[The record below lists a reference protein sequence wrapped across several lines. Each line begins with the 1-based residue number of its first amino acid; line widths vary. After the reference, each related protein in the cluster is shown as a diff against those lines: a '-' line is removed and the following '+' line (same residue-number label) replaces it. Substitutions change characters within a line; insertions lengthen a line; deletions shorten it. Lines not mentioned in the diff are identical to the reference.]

1 MPNID
6 TEGLALRAGHKPG
19 LRISADTISAQD
31 IAARYQSFGCSVA
44 LAHARVG
51 RDRRPRVLI
60 YVAPT
65 AQAAIGL
72 RAAEHHLLEPHIS
85 DRDRAFFTREL
96 GLRLGFPPCCV
107 DAFAAR
113 ILRGSGHLHAGDR
126 DRHDDDFV
134 AASDGW
140 VARPDWRLNSLLMR
154 HRARLISFTP
164 CRLDCPAALAQAAI
178 ILGLVRE
185 HASASAPVLE
195 DMLKRPLAIGPTGAR
210 VWLRRGADHHAGAG
224 HVTAIIAAEAPRELP
239 CGELPGGAPDPDDV
253 AHARSWSSAEIDAS
267 GHLLGCGL
275 PAPRFLDFAALR

>member
-96 GLRLGFPPCCV
+96 GLRLGFPTCCV
-107 DAFAAR
+107 DAFADR

-178 ILGLVRE
+178 ILRLVHE
-185 HASASAPVLE
+185 HAGATAHVLE

-210 VWLRRGADHHAGAG
+210 AWLRRGADGTIAG
-224 HVTAIIAAEAPRELP
+224 AEAPRELP
-239 CGELPGGAPDPDDV
+239 DGAPDPDDG
-253 AHARSWSSAEIDAS
+253 AHARSWSRAEIDAS

>member
-1 MPNID
+1 VPNID

-164 CRLDCPAALAQAAI
+164 CRLDCPAALAQAAL

-210 VWLRRGADHHAGAG
+210 VWLRRAELGADLP
-224 HVTAIIAAEAPRELP
+224 HVTSHVTGAEPPR
-239 CGELPGGAPDPDDV
+239 ELPGGAPDPDDV

-267 GHLLGCGL
+267 GHLLGCGQ